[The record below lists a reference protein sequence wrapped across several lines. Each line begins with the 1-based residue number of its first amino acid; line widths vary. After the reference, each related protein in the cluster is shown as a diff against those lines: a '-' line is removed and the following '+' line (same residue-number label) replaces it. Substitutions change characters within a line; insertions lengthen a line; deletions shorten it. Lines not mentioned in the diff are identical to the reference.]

1 MDMTSWAAHAGL
13 FSNPGHNPVLQ
24 PVGRWYEIEVKE
36 MVGGGRPEFV
46 MATIKAAR
54 PTGRPA

>member
-13 FSNPGHNPVLQ
+13 FSNPGHNAVLQ

-46 MATIKAAR
+46 MATIKAA
-54 PTGRPA
+54 